1 MSAQGLRDLR
11 KAIVNRAFE
20 PAYFFHG
27 DDEYR
32 KEAAVRELVTGAVDP
47 ATRDFNFDL
56 LRGNEVTPEQ
66 LASAVNTLPM
76 MAERRVVV
84 LRDVPALKKDARAV
98 LERYLTRPSRDTV
111 LILIAPAGAKPEK
124 GLDHGVVSVGFPVLK
139 DQELMEWVA
148 RHAQETHGVT
158 LTERAM
164 SLLFSSVGS
173 DAGQMASEVDK
184 LVSYTQCATID
195 EDAVAAVVGVRH
207 GESFSDFLDRIAARD
222 APGALA
228 MIEHV
233 LMLPKSGLVPII
245 IALTVQTL
253 AIGWARQARD
263 RGMAEHRLG
272 SELFG
277 LLKETGAY
285 PMRSWSEATECWKKN
300 ASRWDAASIEQAL
313 AALLAAD
320 RAAKDT
326 KISSDDQMLA
336 SLVCAL
342 CAPSR
347 RSAA

>member
-1 MSAQGLRDLR
+1 MSALGLRDLR

-32 KEAAVRELVTGAVDP
+32 KEAAVRELVAGAVDP

-76 MAERRVVV
+76 MADRRVVV

-111 LILIAPAGAKPEK
+111 LILIAPAGAKAEK

-148 RHAQETHGVT
+148 RHAHETHGVT
-158 LTERAM
+158 LTDRAM
-164 SLLFSSVGS
+164 SLLFSSVGA

-184 LVSYTQCATID
+184 LVSYTQGATID

-233 LMLPKSGLVPII
+233 LLLPKSGLVPII

-300 ASRWDAASIEQAL
+300 VSRWDAASIEQAL

-326 KISSDDQMLA
+326 KLSSDDQMLA

-342 CAPSR
+342 CTPSR

>member
-11 KAIVNRAFE
+11 KAIANRTFE

-32 KEAAVRELVTGAVDP
+32 KEAAVRELIAGAVDP

-56 LRGNEVTPEQ
+56 LRGADVTPEQ

-76 MAERRVVV
+76 MADRRVVV
-84 LRDVPALKKDARAV
+84 LRDVTALKKDARAV

-111 LILIAPAGAKPEK
+111 LIMTAPAGAKADK
-124 GLDHGVVSVGFPVLK
+124 GIDHGATTIGFAVLRE
-139 DQELMEWVA
+139 QELLEWVT
-148 RHAQETHGVT
+148 RHAQDVHGVT
-158 LTERAM
+158 ISDRAVA
-164 SLLFSSVGS
+164 LLLSSVGP

-184 LVSYTQCATID
+184 LVSYTQGAPID
-195 EDAVAAVVGVRH
+195 EEAVAAVVGVRH
-207 GESFSDFLDRIAARD
+207 GESLGDFLDRVAARD

-228 MIEHV
+228 LIEHV
-233 LMLPKSGLVPII
+233 LLLPKSGLVPII

-263 RGMAEHRLG
+263 RGIAEHRLA

-300 ASRWDAASIEQAL
+300 VSRWDMASVEQAL

-326 KISSDDQMLA
+326 KLSSDDQMLA
-336 SLVCAL
+336 SLVCAM
-342 CAPSR
+342 CTPAR
-347 RSAA
+347 RFAA